1 MKDSVML
8 NNKPTLVFCAPIL
21 TQSGY
26 GSHSRDILQSLIEL
40 DKYDIQVYSI
50 NWGDTPMNALDESN
64 PEHKRMLDL
73 ILRGPMQAQ
82 PDIWMQCTIPNE
94 FKPIGKYNIGIT
106 AGIETDAC
114 SGEWIDGCNRM
125 NLIIVPSKHAK
136 DTFLNTVYTK
146 MDNVTHQPVGEARI
160 TVPIEILHE
169 GVRLDVF
176 GKDKPMSPT
185 LTDTLNSIKE
195 DFAFL
200 FVGHWLRGDIGQDRK
215 DISGLIFTFFDT
227 FGDTENPPALI
238 LKASSG
244 SFSITDRSNT
254 LNKIDLIRKM
264 VNKKTFPS
272 VYLLHGELTE
282 QEMNTLYNHEKVKA
296 LVSFTKGE
304 GYGRPIAEFIL
315 SGKPVIV
322 SGWSGHV
329 DFVNPVF
336 HRYLDGQLT
345 PVHDSAVWEGVINKG
360 TNWFTVNYR
369 EASQVLRDV
378 FKKYKSFLYESRK
391 SVPEMESNWSYAA
404 MVKKFDTILTA
415 SVPKFAQKMPLTLPT
430 LSKLPTII
438 KE

>member
-1 MKDSVML
+1 M

-21 TQSGY
+21 TISGY
-26 GSHSRDILQSLIEL
+26 GDHSRDILRALIEM

-64 PEHKRMLDL
+64 PEHKKMLDL
-73 ILRGPMQAQ
+73 ILRSPMQSQ

-94 FKPIGKYNIGIT
+94 FQPIGKYNIGIT
-106 AGIETDAC
+106 AGVETDAC
-114 SGEWIDGCNRM
+114 SGEWIEGCNKM
-125 NLIIVPSKHAK
+125 NLVIVPSKHAR
-136 DTFLNTVYTK
+136 DTFVNTTYQKIDKAT
-146 MDNVTHQPVGEARI
+146 NQPIGEIRVS
-160 TVPIEILHE
+160 TPVEILHE

-176 GKDKPMSPT
+176 GKDKPMST
-185 LTDTLNSIKE
+185 SIVDTIDSIKE

-215 DISGLIFTFFDT
+215 DISGLIFTFLDT
-227 FGDTENPPALI
+227 FGDTENPPALV

-254 LNKIDLIRKM
+254 LRKIELIRSM
-264 VNKKTFPS
+264 IKKTTYPPI
-272 VYLLHGELTE
+272 YLLHGELTE
-282 QEMNTLYNHEKVKA
+282 EELNTLYNHEKIKA

-322 SGWSGHV
+322 SGWSGHT

-336 HRYLDGQLT
+336 HTYLDGELT
-345 PVHDSAVWEGVINKG
+345 PIHDSAVWDGVLNKG

-369 EASQVLRDV
+369 AASKVLQDV

-391 SVPEMESNWSYAA
+391 SISEMEINWSYNA
-404 MVKKFDTILTA
+404 MVNKFDTILTNNI
-415 SVPKFAQKMPLTLPT
+415 PKFAQRMPLTLPT

-438 KE
+438 KD